1 MTNEASLAGQFMTDV
16 PLADVADAFRRAGL
30 DAHYHKNP
38 QGHEEVFVN
47 GAGDADCLLEPD
59 TPSEYL
65 VADAGGER
73 GPLEEMARAMSTVLT
88 GMRIIHR
95 LELYN
100 VDDGEMFA
108 YLHYG
113 WPLS

>member
-1 MTNEASLAGQFMTDV
+1 MTDQASLAGQFMTDV

-30 DAHYHKNP
+30 GAHYHQNP
-38 QGHEEVFVN
+38 RGDEEVHVN
-47 GAGDADCLLEPD
+47 GAGDADCLLQPD

-73 GPLEEMARAMSTVLT
+73 GALEEMARTMSTVLT

-95 LELYN
+95 LELYGL
-100 VDDGEMFA
+100 DQEMFA
-108 YLHYG
+108 YLNHG
-113 WPLS
+113 WPLE